1 MTLLSILLN
10 ILLLTVDANASPVM
24 DKLVDV
30 GLSLAILGVVSKV
43 LWGKIKELEARQ
55 TKYIDEDRKEMIGV
69 IKENTEAFRSLKS
82 HLEKSGK

>member
-1 MTLLSILLN
+1 M
-10 ILLLTVDANASPVM
+10 LTADASPVM

-55 TKYIDEDRKEMIGV
+55 TKYIDEDRKEMIDV
-69 IKENTEAFRSLKS
+69 IKDNTEAFRGLKS